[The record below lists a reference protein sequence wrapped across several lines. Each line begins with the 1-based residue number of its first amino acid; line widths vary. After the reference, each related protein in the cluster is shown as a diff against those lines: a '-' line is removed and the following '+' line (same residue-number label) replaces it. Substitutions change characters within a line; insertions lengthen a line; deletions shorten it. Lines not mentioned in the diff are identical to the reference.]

1 MLGVAL
7 PFDRAYTSY
16 LAWYTAFCFSVQA
29 GSYDYQHLT
38 ERGYYSVMA
47 HRTSGEYVLCPVLM
61 ATAGK
66 ALTHIGK
73 EHTSYLGSLS
83 AAGRITQKAG
93 PAQVLTNQF
102 HGPRDGPG
110 GACAVEAILCSLRL
124 QHPLY

>member
-47 HRTSGEYVLCPVLM
+47 HRASGEYMLSLVLM
-61 ATAGK
+61 VTAGS
-66 ALTHIGK
+66 ALAHHRK
-73 EHTSYLGSLS
+73 ELMSNLG
-83 AAGRITQKAG
+83 
-93 PAQVLTNQF
+93 
-102 HGPRDGPG
+102 
-110 GACAVEAILCSLRL
+110 
-124 QHPLY
+124 